1 MLNIAARV
9 SAIGLAAGALSMAV
23 AMAPA
28 AQASAFKPPVTPPAK
43 PVTQTTSFPTGF
55 GSYSPCDGSLVATTG
70 HGSATTITNGQRT
83 TAVIS
88 DFESGDGYE
97 LIEIG
102 TGTFSSLSSSYT
114 IKGDITWID
123 LKHLAKSFHGPI
135 TATLSVSSS
144 NAPESFNSTPTS
156 LKCGL

>member
-9 SAIGLAAGALSMAV
+9 SGIGLAAGALAV
-23 AMAPA
+23 AMAMAPA
-28 AQASAFKPPVTPPAK
+28 AQAATFNSPTK

-55 GSYSPCDGSLVATTG
+55 SSYSPCDGSLVATTG
-70 HGSATTITNGQRT
+70 HGSATTITDGQRT
-83 TAVIS
+83 TAVIT
-88 DFESGDGYE
+88 DFESGGGYE
-97 LIEIG
+97 FIEVG

-114 IKGDITWID
+114 IKGEVTWID
-123 LKHLAKSFHGPI
+123 LKNLAKSFHGPM

-144 NAPESFNSTPTS
+144 NAPESFNSAPTS

>member
-1 MLNIAARV
+1 MLNRAARV
-9 SAIGLAAGALSMAV
+9 SGIGLAAGALAVAV

-28 AQASAFKPPVTPPAK
+28 AQASTFKPPAK
-43 PVTQTTSFPTGF
+43 PVTQSTSFPTGF
-55 GSYSPCDGSLVATTG
+55 SWGSPCDGSLIATTG

-88 DFESGDGYE
+88 DFESGGGYE
-97 LIEIG
+97 FIEVG
-102 TGTFSSLSSSYT
+102 TGTFSSLSSSYA
-114 IKGDITWID
+114 IKGEVTWID
-123 LKHLAKSFHGPI
+123 LKHLAKSFHGPV

-144 NAPESFNSTPTS
+144 NAPEAFNSAPTS